1 MRNTAGLDGTPPG
14 PQHVKLLLTPDEA
27 AHALG
32 IKRTKLY
39 EMSIAG
45 ELESIKIGA
54 SRRFLLRSL
63 EAYVERQCA
72 LQKVG

>member
-1 MRNTAGLDGTPPG
+1 MRYIAELDGTTLG
-14 PQHVKLLLTPDEA
+14 PQPVKLLLTPDEA

-39 EMSIAG
+39 ELSMAG
-45 ELESIKIGA
+45 EVESIKIGA
-54 SRRFLLRSL
+54 SRRFVLRSL
-63 EAYVERQCA
+63 EAYIERQCA